1 MAEVT
6 IPFAD
11 HFSTIAGRYAASRP
25 SYPAALFQFL
35 NSAAPKDGLTL
46 DIGAGSGQAS
56 HDLRQFR
63 QPVFSIDASINQLRA
78 APDQRRAICV
88 TAFAERLPL
97 RNASVSLLLV
107 AQAVH
112 WFQLEDFL
120 AEAQRV
126 LQPGGLLALVGYGA
140 TTSDDEAV
148 ATVLMEIHELMSPW
162 WPREREILDRGYD
175 ELHFPFRRVASPPIT
190 MEVAWNRSR
199 LEAYISTWS
208 AVCRS
213 ASHGSDPMVQIADM
227 LSRAWPDD
235 AVRTVRWP
243 FYLVAG
249 NR

>member
-1 MAEVT
+1 MT

-11 HFSTIAGRYAASRP
+11 HFSTIADRYAAARP

-35 NSAAPKDGLTL
+35 NSMAPKDGTAL

-56 HDLRQFR
+56 RDLRQYR
-63 QPVFSIDASINQLRA
+63 QPVFSIDASISQLRA
-78 APDQRRAICV
+78 APDQRRATCV

-112 WFQLEDFL
+112 WFQLDDFI

-126 LQPGGLLALVGYGA
+126 LQPGGLLAVVGYGA
-140 TTSDDEAV
+140 TTSDDNAI

-162 WPREREILDRGYD
+162 WPRERDVLDRGYD
-175 ELHFPFRRVASPPIT
+175 ELHFPFHRVATPPIT
-190 MEVAWNRSR
+190 MEAVWNRSR

-213 ASHGSDPMVQIADM
+213 ASHGSDPMAHIADM
-227 LSRAWPDD
+227 LSHAWPDD
-235 AVRTVRWP
+235 AVRMIRWP
-243 FYLVAG
+243 FFLVAG
-249 NR
+249 HR